1 MQEKPNLKNTLKMI
15 FCRHKWKRINSV
27 KDSRGYII
35 VKACSKCGRVKIYT
49 V

>member
-1 MQEKPNLKNTLKMI
+1 MQEKSKLKNMLKII
-15 FCRHKWKRINSV
+15 FCKHEWEKITSV

-35 VKACSKCGRVKIYT
+35 VKACPKCGRVKIYT